1 MTASVMPMYTAHGW
15 QLSDSISQDYVNTC
29 VSAILSSQNLSG
41 DLRTGTTVPL
51 SGPPLRTGTVVAMR
65 ADTYHNLCVQG
76 SVPPGQQMSR
86 DQAAGMSN
94 GRAGRETPQ
103 RSMRQHSELPFHS
116 SGRTNPNPERRSQ
129 PQTPHPIPDRSRPD
143 SRPKQKAS
151 ADPQA
156 ASGSTSEARGL
167 DKQHSLGHNVSRYG
181 SSTSD
186 ARLEQRSS
194 SRQHSRQK
202 SRPSPARP

>member
-1 MTASVMPMYTAHGW
+1 
-15 QLSDSISQDYVNTC
+15 
-29 VSAILSSQNLSG
+29 
-41 DLRTGTTVPL
+41 
-51 SGPPLRTGTVVAMR
+51 
-65 ADTYHNLCVQG
+65 
-76 SVPPGQQMSR
+76 VPPGQQMSR
-86 DQAAGMSN
+86 DQAAGISN

-103 RSMRQHSELPFHS
+103 RLMRQHSELPFHS
-116 SGRTNPNPERRSQ
+116 SGRTNPNPNPERRLQ
-129 PQTPHPIPDRSRPD
+129 PQTPHPIPERSRPD

-167 DKQHSLGHNVSRYG
+167 DKQHSSGQSVSRYG

-202 SRPSPARP
+202 SRPSSSARP